1 MKKHYLLNQNTIG
14 EYNTAFGLQSMFSN
28 VAGGNNVGIGYNVS
42 SSTLTISN
50 EVNISNGSVI
60 ARFQGAASA
69 WTFVS
74 DVRDKTNIQDLT
86 LGLDFIT
93 ALKPR
98 KFNWDM
104 RNSEVDKGKPAA
116 GFIAQEVLETVK
128 TFNASYTNLID
139 TNDPNQYT
147 FAQANM
153 IPILVKAVQELSA
166 MVKQLQSDP
175 A

>member
-1 MKKHYLLNQNTIG
+1 MG
-14 EYNTAFGLQSMFSN
+14 FS
-28 VAGGNNVGIGYNVS
+28 VDAS
-42 SSTLTISN
+42 SATVNN
-50 EVNISNGSVI
+50 EVNIYNGSVT

-74 DVRDKTNIQDLT
+74 DARDKANIQDLT
-86 LGLDFIT
+86 LGLNFII

-116 GFIAQEVLETVK
+116 GFIAQEVLETIK
-128 TFNASYTNLID
+128 AFNAPYTNLID

-153 IPILVKAVQELSA
+153 IPMLVKAIQELA
-166 MVKQLQSDP
+166 AKVETLQSSL
-175 A
+175 